1 VLFVTVHPLPQAV
14 VPDGSVTGWIWLM
27 VVLALIVAGGL
38 VLTSRR

>member
-1 VLFVTVHPLPQAV
+1 VLFVTVHPLPQAA